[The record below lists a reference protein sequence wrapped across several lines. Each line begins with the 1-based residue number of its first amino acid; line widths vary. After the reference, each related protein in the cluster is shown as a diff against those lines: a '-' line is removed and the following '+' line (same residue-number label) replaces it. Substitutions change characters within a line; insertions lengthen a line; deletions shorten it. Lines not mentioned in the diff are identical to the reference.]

1 MDLRIARI
9 EGSEVLD
16 SRGNPTVAVDVTL
29 TDGTVGQAMVPS
41 GASTGVN
48 EALELRDGDHKRFGG
63 KGVLKAVGHV
73 NTEIAAALKGADAGD
88 QRRIDL
94 ALIALD
100 GTSTKA
106 RLGANAILGV
116 SLACARAAATSLGV
130 PLYRYLGGVD
140 AHALPVPMFNILNG
154 GKHAQDSTDFQEF
167 MVVPAGLPTFHEAVR
182 CGAEV
187 YAALR
192 SVLHDRGA
200 STNVGDEG
208 GFAPSLPSNTAAV
221 DVILTAIAKAGYR
234 AGHDCFLALDPASS
248 SFYRNGVYRLDRD
261 GRTLTSAQMIDLW
274 EEWVTQYPIVSIE
287 DGLAEDDW
295 DGWRLLTERLGDRV
309 QLVGDDLLVTNV
321 AFLRRAIRER
331 CGNSILI
338 KLNQIGTVT
347 ETIQAIQEAR
357 RAGWTAIVSH
367 RSGETEDTTIADL
380 SVGMGTGQIKTGAPT
395 RSERT
400 AKYNRLMKIE
410 DELGATATFEGS
422 AVYTAVSAAVAW

>member
-1 MDLRIARI
+1 MDLRISRI
-9 EGSEVLD
+9 EGREVLD
-16 SRGNPTVAVDVTL
+16 SRGNPTVAVDVAL
-29 TDGTVGQAMVPS
+29 ADGTVGQAMVPS
-41 GASTGVN
+41 GASTGAH
-48 EALELRDGDHKRFGG
+48 EAVELRDGDKRRFGG
-63 KGVLKAVGHV
+63 KGVLTAVRHV
-73 NTEIAAALKGADAGD
+73 NTEIAAALKGMDASD

-94 ALIALD
+94 ALIELD
-100 GTSTKA
+100 RTPNKG

-116 SLACARAAATSLGV
+116 SLACARAATASLGV
-130 PLYRYLGGVD
+130 PAYRYLGGAG
-140 AHALPVPMFNILNG
+140 AHVLPVPMLNILNG
-154 GKHAQDSTDFQEF
+154 GLHARDSTDFQEF
-167 MVVPAGLPTFHEAVR
+167 MVVPAGMPTFREALR

-208 GFAPSLPSNTAAV
+208 GFAPSLPSNVAAIE
-221 DVILTAIAKAGYR
+221 VILTAIAKAGYR
-234 AGHDCFLALDPASS
+234 AGQDCFLALDPASS
-248 SFYRNGVYRLDRD
+248 SFYRDGVYRLERD
-261 GRTLTSAQMIDLW
+261 KKSLTSAQMIDMW
-274 EEWVTQYPIVSIE
+274 EEWVAKYPIVSIE

-321 AFLRRAIRER
+321 EFLRRAIRER

-347 ETIQAIQEAR
+347 ETIEAIQEAR

-380 SVGMGTGQIKTGAPT
+380 AVAMGTGQIKTGAPT

-400 AKYNRLMKIE
+400 AKYNRLMRIE
-410 DELGATATFEGS
+410 DELGAAAVFEGL
-422 AVYTAVSAAVAW
+422 AAYQTAAPVVAL